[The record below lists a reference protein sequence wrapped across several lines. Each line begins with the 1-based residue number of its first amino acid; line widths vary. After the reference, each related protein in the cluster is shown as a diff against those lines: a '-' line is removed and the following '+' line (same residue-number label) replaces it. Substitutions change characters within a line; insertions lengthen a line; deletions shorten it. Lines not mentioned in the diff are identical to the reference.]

1 MKQNRLTNWT
11 VFNGLLILLLGLS
24 VTRILEGIGV
34 TMCSTPSID
43 KIKVLLAEPV
53 VELWD
58 SSHVLNGRPTPNF
71 QGAYLAH
78 SSNSSSNF

>member
-1 MKQNRLTNWT
+1 MKQNRPTNWT
-11 VFNGLLILLLGLS
+11 AFNGLLILLLGLS
-24 VTRILEGIGV
+24 VTRILEGIG
-34 TMCSTPSID
+34 STPSIAT
-43 KIKVLLAEPV
+43 IKLVLAEPV

-58 SSHVLNGRPTPNF
+58 SSHALNGRPTPNF